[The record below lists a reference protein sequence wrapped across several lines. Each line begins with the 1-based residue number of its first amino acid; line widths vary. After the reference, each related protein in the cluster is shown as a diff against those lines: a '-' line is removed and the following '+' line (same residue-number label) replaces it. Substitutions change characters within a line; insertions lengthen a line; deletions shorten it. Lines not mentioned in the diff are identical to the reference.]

1 MFLALDFTSFEPWLW
16 IILFSTTIIIELIT
30 VDLFCVWFSAGALV
44 AFILDA
50 CNVPFGYQV
59 GAFIVVSIALLVTVG
74 KWTRKLLKGRVET
87 NVDALVGQEIIILKD
102 TSYRDVGE
110 AKINGVIW
118 STICV
123 EDETIKEGSIAI
135 IQEIKGNKLY
145 IKSK

>member
-1 MFLALDFTSFEPWLW
+1 MTKIIKTSRINLRLSADELDRLR
-16 IILFSTTIIIELIT
+16 ELSK
-30 VDLFCVWFSAGALV
+30 DYSSLS

-74 KWTRKLLKGRVET
+74 KWARKLLKGRVET

-118 STICV
+118 STVCV